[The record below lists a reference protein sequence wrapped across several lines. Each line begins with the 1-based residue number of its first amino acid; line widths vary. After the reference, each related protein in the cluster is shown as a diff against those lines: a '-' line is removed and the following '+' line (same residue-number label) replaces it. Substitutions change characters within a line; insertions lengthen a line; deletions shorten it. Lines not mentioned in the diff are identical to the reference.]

1 MKFQPVIK
9 WSGSKRSQSEEIIN
23 RIKDK
28 EYDTYYEPFCGGCSV
43 LFQLLHSNKKFKKY
57 ICSDINN
64 DLISLWKMIKD
75 NPNKIIEEY
84 TKMWNELNVDDD
96 KERKKQYFYMVR
108 DRFNKSKNP
117 CDFMFIMR
125 TTTNGM
131 PRYNKSGEFNN
142 SFHVTRNGII
152 PSTFAKIVKEWSDV
166 LNKFNVQFIHRSY
179 NEIITTENDFVY
191 LDPPY
196 ANTKG
201 MYYGTIDYNMLW
213 GWIRKQE
220 CDYMLSFDGKTSSL
234 DITYNVPKDIYSKH
248 EYLENGNS
256 SFRRVIGN
264 SNDEYVSE
272 SLYIS

>member
-1 MKFQPVIK
+1 
-9 WSGSKRSQSEEIIN
+9 
-23 RIKDK
+23 
-28 EYDTYYEPFCGGCSV
+28 
-43 LFQLLHSNKKFKKY
+43 
-57 ICSDINN
+57 
-64 DLISLWKMIKD
+64 
-75 NPNKIIEEY
+75 
-84 TKMWNELNVDDD
+84 
-96 KERKKQYFYMVR
+96 
-108 DRFNKSKNP
+108 
-117 CDFMFIMR
+117 
-125 TTTNGM
+125 M

-152 PSTFAKIVKEWSDV
+152 PSTFAKIVKEWSEV